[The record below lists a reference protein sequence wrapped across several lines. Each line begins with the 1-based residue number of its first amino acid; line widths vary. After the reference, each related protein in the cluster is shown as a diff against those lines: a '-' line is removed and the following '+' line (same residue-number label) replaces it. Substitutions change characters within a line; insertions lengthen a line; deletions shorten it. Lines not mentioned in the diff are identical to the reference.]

1 MRKQMFSGWK
11 FMVLILGFC
20 LIFLI
25 VFQVGFTSKNIIP
38 GIIFYLSCALFAVIT
53 SRISGKQHTEMNINI
68 KEKTFL
74 MMNSPAFALDSDNHI
89 IDLNPSALKI
99 LNISK
104 VKIIGLP
111 IQKILKNLSMD
122 VLDVTVGKNQTF
134 ELMDNGR
141 WYMCR
146 GVQILNKGD
155 VNETKL
161 LLLDEI
167 TDQILTEKT
176 IKLLESETGKL
187 SLEKNIFLES
197 ITLFS
202 DINNSTQI
210 FNKLAEKILSFLD
223 VTSILIFLTDPTNF
237 KNFNL
242 VAKMCGEFAG
252 KNEKLSD
259 TSFINP
265 PSGNILETARSL
277 LDYKV
282 LHSDDEGL
290 SEDHKQ
296 VFETTSCKSVLLLP
310 VLRKGQYDLFIEIRE
325 SRNFRD
331 FNSDKI
337 DLCKNLSLL
346 AIIAN
351 ENFLLSNKLGIAIE
365 ERTLVEELS
374 HYHTNH
380 DLVTGLPNRALL
392 LDRLSQALGRYKR
405 EEKNTYAIL
414 LLDLDK
420 FKIINDSLGHRAGDQ
435 LLATVGQRII
445 DVMRDV
451 DTVARIGGDEFV
463 VLLED
468 VKDISEVI
476 YAAERIQQSLA
487 KGFILG
493 SHEVFTSAS
502 IGISMGR
509 VTYEN
514 PADILRDADASMY
527 CAKDFGGGCY
537 AIYNDDML
545 YQARQLLYMLNDL
558 RKAIK
563 NNEFEVFYQPIIS
576 FSSNRPICFEALI
589 RWHHPEKGL
598 INPDDFIHIAEEHG
612 MIGAIG
618 EYVLKEACKQ
628 LKAWQVKFP
637 QDPPLSVSVNISAK
651 QLEDA
656 RLIEIVR
663 NVLEENKPAPGSLIL
678 EITESSI
685 IRETDSALFILTQ
698 LKSLG
703 VKIYLDDFGIGYSS
717 LNILHKFPIDNI
729 KLDKLFVARMA
740 DNQKDIEIVRTIVE
754 LGIQLDKEVVAE
766 GVESLGQ
773 RRILQD
779 LKCNFGQGFLF
790 SLPVKSFQINRML
803 AKGMLNYTS

>member
-1 MRKQMFSGWK
+1 MRKWKFSGWK
-11 FMVLILGFC
+11 ILALILGLC
-20 LIFLI
+20 LIFVLI
-25 VFQVGFTSKNIIP
+25 FQIGFTRKNIVP
-38 GIIFYLSCALFAVIT
+38 GFILYFSCALFAVLT
-53 SRISGKQHTEMNINI
+53 SQVSVKKNYDKKVNF
-68 KEKTFL
+68 KEKAFGMMKNPTFV
-74 MMNSPAFALDSDNHI
+74 LDIDNNI
-89 IDLNPSALKI
+89 IDLNPSALKL

-104 VKIIGLP
+104 AKLLGLP
-111 IQKILKNLSMD
+111 IQKILKNLSLD
-122 VLDVTVGKNQTF
+122 VLDEKFGKIQSCEFMN
-134 ELMDNGR
+134 NGR
-141 WYMCR
+141 WYICR

-155 VNETKL
+155 LNEIKL

-167 TDQILTEKT
+167 TEQILTEKT

-187 SLEKNIFLES
+187 SQEKNIFLES
-197 ITLFS
+197 ISLFS
-202 DINNSTQI
+202 DINNSAKI
-210 FNKLAEKILSFLD
+210 FNVLAEKIISLLD
-223 VTSILIFLTDPTNF
+223 VTSIFIFIVDQANS
-237 KNFNL
+237 KNHEL
-242 VAKMCGEFAG
+242 VGKWFGEFAEV
-252 KNEKLSD
+252 NEKGTR
-259 TSFINP
+259 TSFLSPLNE
-265 PSGNILETARSL
+265 NNLEFLQLA
-277 LDYKV
+277 DHKV
-282 LHSDDEGL
+282 FHVDDEGL
-290 SEDHKQ
+290 SEDHKL
-296 VFETTSCKSVLLLP
+296 VFNSSSCKSVLLLP
-310 VLRKGQYDLFIEIRE
+310 VRRRGQSEIFMEIRE

-331 FNSDKI
+331 FNLDEI
-337 DLCKNLSLL
+337 CLCKNLGLL
-346 AIIAN
+346 AGIAN
-351 ENFLLSNKLGIAIE
+351 DNLCLSNKLGIAIE
-365 ERTLVEELS
+365 ERTIIEERS
-374 HYHTNH
+374 QYHTYH

-392 LDRLSQALGRYKR
+392 FDRLSQALGRYKR
-405 EEKNTYAIL
+405 EEKNAYAIL

-435 LLATVGQRII
+435 LLAAVGQRII
-445 DVMRDV
+445 DSVRDL

-463 VLLED
+463 VLLVD
-468 VKDISEVI
+468 IKDIGDVI

-487 KGFILG
+487 KGFIIG

-502 IGISMGR
+502 IGITMGR
-509 VTYEN
+509 VTYDN
-514 PADILRDADASMY
+514 PSDILRDADASMY

-537 AIYNDDML
+537 AIYDEDML
-545 YQARQLLYMLNDL
+545 YQARQLLNTLNDL

-576 FSSNRPICFEALI
+576 FSSNRPICFEALV

-612 MIGAIG
+612 LIGAIG
-618 EYVLKEACKQ
+618 EIVLKVACKQ
-628 LKAWQVKFP
+628 LRSWQDKFP
-637 QDPPLSVSVNISAK
+637 QEPPLSVSVNISAK

-656 RLIEIVR
+656 KLIEIVR
-663 NVLEENKPAPGSLIL
+663 KVLEENQPAPGSLIL

-729 KLDKLFVARMA
+729 KLDKLFVARMV
-740 DNQKDIEIVRTIVE
+740 DDQKDIEIVRTIVE

-773 RRILQD
+773 QHLLQE

-803 AKGMLNYTS
+803 AKGMAN

>member
-1 MRKQMFSGWK
+1 
-11 FMVLILGFC
+11 MVLILGFC

-25 VFQVGFTSKNIIP
+25 IFQVGFTNKNIIP
-38 GIIFYLSCALFAVIT
+38 GIMFYFSCALFTVLT
-53 SRISGKQHTEMNINI
+53 SRISGKKDTELNLNI
-68 KEKTFL
+68 KEKTFS
-74 MMNSPAFALDSDNHI
+74 MMNSPAFALDSDNNI
-89 IDLNPSALKI
+89 IDLNPSAQKI

-104 VKIIGLP
+104 AKLIGLP
-111 IQKILKNLSMD
+111 IQKILKNLSLD
-122 VLDVTVGKNQTF
+122 VLDVKFEKIQTF
-134 ELMDNGR
+134 EFMDNGR

-146 GVQILNKGD
+146 GVEILNKGE

-187 SLEKNIFLES
+187 SFEKNIFLES

-202 DINNSTQI
+202 DINNSAKI
-210 FNKLAEKILSFLD
+210 FNKLAEKIISFLD
-223 VTSILIFLTDPTNF
+223 VSSINIFLTNQTNSN
-237 KNFNL
+237 NFEL
-242 VAKMCGEFAG
+242 VAKAYGEFAG
-252 KNEKLSD
+252 KNESMSS
-259 TSFINP
+259 TSFITP
-265 PSGNILETARSL
+265 KSGKFLETTL
-277 LDYKV
+277 PLVDYKV
-282 LHSDDEGL
+282 FHSDDEGL
-290 SEDHKQ
+290 SEDFNQ
-296 VFETTSCKSVLLLP
+296 VFNTSSCKSILLIP
-310 VLRKGQYDLFIEIRE
+310 VLRRGQSDLLIEIRE

-331 FNSDKI
+331 FTLDEIN
-337 DLCKNLSLL
+337 LCKNLGLL

-351 ENFLLSNKLGIAIE
+351 DNLLLSNKLGIAIE
-365 ERTLVEELS
+365 ERTLVEERS
-374 HYHTNH
+374 HYHNNH

-392 LDRLSQALGRYKR
+392 LDRLGQALGRYKR

-435 LLATVGQRII
+435 LLAGVGQRII
-445 DVMRDV
+445 DSVRDV

-468 VKDISEVI
+468 IKDISEVI

-493 SHEVFTSAS
+493 SQEVFTSAS
-502 IGISMGR
+502 IGITMGR
-509 VTYEN
+509 VAYEN
-514 PADILRDADASMY
+514 PVDILRDADASMY

-598 INPDDFIHIAEEHG
+598 INPDDFIQIAEEHG

-618 EYVLKEACKQ
+618 EYVLKVACKQ
-628 LKAWQVKFP
+628 LRSWQDKFP

-656 RLIEIVR
+656 SLIEIVS
-663 NVLEENKPAPGSLIL
+663 NILEENKPAPGSLIL

-740 DNQKDIEIVRTIVE
+740 EDQKDIEIVRTIVE

-773 RRILQD
+773 RRILQE

-803 AKGMLNYTS
+803 AKGMLNLSS

>member
-1 MRKQMFSGWK
+1 
-11 FMVLILGFC
+11 MVLILGFC

-25 VFQVGFTSKNIIP
+25 VFQVGFTNKNIIP
-38 GIIFYLSCALFAVIT
+38 GIMFYFSCALFAILT
-53 SRISGKQHTEMNINI
+53 SRISGNQPSELNINI

-74 MMNSPAFALDSDNHI
+74 MMNSPIFALDGDNNI
-89 IDLNPSALKI
+89 IDLNPAAQKI

-104 VKIIGLP
+104 PKIIGLP
-111 IQKILKNLSMD
+111 IQNILKNLSLD
-122 VLDVTVGKNQTF
+122 VLNEAFGKIQTF

-202 DINNSTQI
+202 DINNSTMI
-210 FNKLAEKILSFLD
+210 FHKLAEKIISFLD
-223 VTSILIFLTDPTNF
+223 VSSIIIFLAGQPNP
-237 KNFNL
+237 NNLEL
-242 VAKMCGEFAG
+242 VAKVCGKFAG
-252 KNEKLSD
+252 KIEKLSS

-265 PSGNILETARSL
+265 QSGNSWGTTKPLV
-277 LDYKV
+277 DHQV

-290 SEDHKQ
+290 SENYKQ
-296 VFETTSCKSVLLLP
+296 VFDTSSCKSVLLLP
-310 VLRKGQYDLFIEIRE
+310 VLRRGLADLFIEIRE

-331 FNSDKI
+331 FNSDEI
-337 DLCKNLSLL
+337 SLCKNLGLL
-346 AIIAN
+346 AVIAN
-351 ENFLLSNKLGIAIE
+351 DNLLLSNKLGIAIE
-365 ERTLVEELS
+365 ERTLVEERS

-392 LDRLSQALGRYKR
+392 LDRLSHALGRYKR

-435 LLATVGQRII
+435 LLSTVGQRII
-445 DVMRDV
+445 DTVRDV

-468 VKDISEVI
+468 VKDIGEVI
-476 YAAERIQQSLA
+476 YTAERIQQSLA
-487 KGFILG
+487 KGFTLG
-493 SHEVFTSAS
+493 AHEVFTSAS
-502 IGISMGR
+502 IGITMGR
-509 VTYEN
+509 VTYDN

-618 EYVLKEACKQ
+618 EYVLTVACKQ
-628 LKAWQVKFP
+628 LRAWQDKFP

-685 IRETDSALFILTQ
+685 IRETDSTLFILTQ

-703 VKIYLDDFGIGYSS
+703 VKIYLDDFGKGYSS

-740 DNQKDIEIVRTIVE
+740 DDQKDIEIVRTIVE

-773 RRILQD
+773 QRILQE

-803 AKGMLNYTS
+803 AKGMLNYSL